1 MEQGIQHTRRTS
13 NCIGKAPLLFSIWFI
28 TLVHLS
34 YRPNFWSIKS
44 YFTTTQYIV
53 INESFHITIMILN
66 FSVCDLPVPTLA
78 AASVQYGESFLM
90 VGGDTTGNPGLK
102 TIYE

>member
-1 MEQGIQHTRRTS
+1 
-13 NCIGKAPLLFSIWFI
+13 
-28 TLVHLS
+28 
-34 YRPNFWSIKS
+34 
-44 YFTTTQYIV
+44 
-53 INESFHITIMILN
+53 MILN
-66 FSVCDLPVPTLA
+66 FSVYDLPVPTLA